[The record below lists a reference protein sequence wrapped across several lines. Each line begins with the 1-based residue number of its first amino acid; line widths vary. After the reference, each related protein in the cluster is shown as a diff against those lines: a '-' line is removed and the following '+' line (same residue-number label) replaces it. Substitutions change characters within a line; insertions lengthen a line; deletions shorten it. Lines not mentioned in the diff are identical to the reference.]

1 MGRKIINLKQFLKF
15 MTISAIKFTVNGLRL
30 IYFTINFAT
39 IGHNYLNLIETW
51 VILQQ
56 FYYWLLMWSATS
68 NINIIV
74 LYNTTVKYNYI
85 YIGS

>member
-1 MGRKIINLKQFLKF
+1 MKFSVIEITVGLFNKIYMK
-15 MTISAIKFTVNGLRL
+15 L
-30 IYFTINFAT
+30 IYFTKNFAT

-56 FYYWLLMWSATS
+56 FYYWLLMLSATS
-68 NINIIV
+68 NTNTNV